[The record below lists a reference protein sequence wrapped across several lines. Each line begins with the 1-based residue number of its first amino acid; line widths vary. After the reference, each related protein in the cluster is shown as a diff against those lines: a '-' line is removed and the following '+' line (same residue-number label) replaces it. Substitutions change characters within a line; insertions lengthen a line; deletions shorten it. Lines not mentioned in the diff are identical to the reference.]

1 MPAATSRQHELLTE
15 LLRLK
20 KASANLLQQYGDITK
35 RIAVLE
41 EQIHE
46 TVPHLPTGLPEHD

>member
-1 MPAATSRQHELLTE
+1 MTAPVSKQHELLSE

-20 KASANLLQQYGDITK
+20 KASATLLQQYDDITK

-41 EQIHE
+41 TEIQG
-46 TVPHLPTGLPEHD
+46 TVPHLPTGLPEHH